1 MGQPMPPTNR
11 PTLLVLSQVYVPDP
25 ASVGQH
31 MHHAAAEMARRGWR
45 VVVYTSRRGYDD
57 PTRKYAWRE
66 TRDGVDIRRLPM
78 SSFGKRSVL
87 IRLIAGWLFVLQC
100 TVLGLL
106 TRRLRCILISTS
118 PPFCP
123 VAGVVIRLVRRKAKL
138 KFWAMDLTP
147 DQMIALGK
155 ITERSLQARVFEFFN
170 RLTLRWSDDVVALD
184 RFMAE
189 RLNRKLAVPDKM
201 HVLPPWPV
209 AEQEGSVPHADN
221 PFRREHHLEDKFV
234 VMYSGNHSLAHPIT
248 TILQAARR
256 LVDEPRLVFFFI
268 GGGVGKREVDDLITQ
283 EHPAN
288 IVSLPYQPLDRIK
301 YSLSAADLHL
311 VVMGNQVVGI
321 NHPCKVYGA
330 LSRARPILF
339 LGPQPSHV
347 DDLIQEAAVGWH
359 VEHGDV
365 DGAARVI
372 REAMSLYGPR
382 LAEMGQRAAKLIAQ
396 RYTKERM
403 CGQFADILERGTM
416 GQGS

>member
-1 MGQPMPPTNR
+1 MSPQTR
-11 PTLLVLSQVYVPDP
+11 PTFLVLSQVYVPDP

-31 MHHAAAEMARRGWR
+31 MHHAAAEMAQRGWR

-57 PTRKYAWRE
+57 PTQKYPWRE
-66 TRDGVDIRRLPM
+66 TRDGVDIRRLPL
-78 SSFGKRSVL
+78 SSFGKGSVL

-100 TVLGLL
+100 MVLGLFA
-106 TRRLRCILISTS
+106 RRLRCILVSTS

-123 VAGVVIRLVRRKAKL
+123 IAGVVIRLVRRKSRL
-138 KFWAMDLTP
+138 KFWAMDLNP

-155 ITERSLQARVFEFFN
+155 ITERSLQARVFEFLN

-189 RLNRKLAVPDKM
+189 RLCRKLNVPQKI

-209 AEQEGSVPHADN
+209 ADQDASVAHPDN

-248 TILQAARR
+248 TILQAAQQLR
-256 LVDEPRLVFFFI
+256 DEPRLIFMFI
-268 GGGVGKREVDDLITQ
+268 GGGLGKRQVDDLIAQ
-283 EHPAN
+283 QRPAN
-288 IVSLPYQPLDRIK
+288 IISLPYQPLDRIK

-311 VVMGNQVVGI
+311 VVMGNEVVGI

-330 LSRARPILF
+330 LSLARPILF
-339 LGPQPSHV
+339 LGPRPSHV
-347 DDLIQEAAVGWH
+347 DDLIREAAVGWH

-365 DGAARVI
+365 DGAVRTI
-372 REAMSLYGPR
+372 RQALSLPATS
-382 LAEMGQRAAKLIAQ
+382 LAEMGQRAADMVAQ
-396 RYTKERM
+396 RYTKARM
-403 CGQFADILERGTM
+403 CGQFADILERGTSA
-416 GQGS
+416 GDL